1 MAKYI
6 YFTYGKYGPKR
17 GKQTKWCK
25 KKFSG
30 ELPRTSKYL
39 SRIMMV
45 LSFLVIEA
53 IFRLKNG
60 KKTTKLPIFANLG
73 KKTSKFCSPLY
84 LSEFL
89 FVREMLNTCENYL
102 LKVSKKWI
110 FFEVGQLHF
119 PIVVGQNWPKL
130 PFFAYFLL
138 ISHRGHMRIVKLA
151 NFKIF

>member
-1 MAKYI
+1 MLPFRQYGQIYI
-6 YFTYGKYGPKR
+6 FYARKIWTPG

-45 LSFLVIEA
+45 LPFLVIEA
-53 IFRLKNG
+53 IFRPKNG

-73 KKTSKFCSPLY
+73 KKTTKFLPPLY

-89 FVREMLNTCENYL
+89 FVREMLNKC
-102 LKVSKKWI
+102 
-110 FFEVGQLHF
+110 
-119 PIVVGQNWPKL
+119 
-130 PFFAYFLL
+130 
-138 ISHRGHMRIVKLA
+138 
-151 NFKIF
+151 

>member
-1 MAKYI
+1 MDP
-6 YFTYGKYGPKR
+6 G

-30 ELPRTSKYL
+30 EFPRTSKYL

-60 KKTTKLPIFANLG
+60 KKTTKLPTFANLG
-73 KKTSKFCSPLY
+73 QKNVKFLSPLN

-89 FVREMLNTCENYL
+89 FVREMLNTC
-102 LKVSKKWI
+102 
-110 FFEVGQLHF
+110 
-119 PIVVGQNWPKL
+119 
-130 PFFAYFLL
+130 
-138 ISHRGHMRIVKLA
+138 
-151 NFKIF
+151 

>member
-1 MAKYI
+1 MLPFRQYGQIYI
-6 YFTYGKYGPKR
+6 FYVQKIGTPG
-17 GKQTKWCK
+17 GKQTKWGK

-73 KKTSKFCSPLY
+73 KKTGSFWIPLY

-89 FVREMLNTCENYL
+89 FVLEMLNTC
-102 LKVSKKWI
+102 
-110 FFEVGQLHF
+110 
-119 PIVVGQNWPKL
+119 
-130 PFFAYFLL
+130 
-138 ISHRGHMRIVKLA
+138 
-151 NFKIF
+151 

>member
-73 KKTSKFCSPLY
+73 QKAMIL
-84 LSEFL
+84 
-89 FVREMLNTCENYL
+89 
-102 LKVSKKWI
+102 
-110 FFEVGQLHF
+110 
-119 PIVVGQNWPKL
+119 
-130 PFFAYFLL
+130 
-138 ISHRGHMRIVKLA
+138 
-151 NFKIF
+151 

>member
-6 YFTYGKYGPKR
+6 YFTYGKYGPQG
-17 GKQTKWCK
+17 GKQTKWGK

-30 ELPRTSKYL
+30 ELPRTSKNL

-60 KKTTKLPIFANLG
+60 KKTAKLPIFANLG
-73 KKTSKFCSPLY
+73 KKTMVFLSPLY

-89 FVREMLNTCENYL
+89 FVLEMLNTC
-102 LKVSKKWI
+102 
-110 FFEVGQLHF
+110 
-119 PIVVGQNWPKL
+119 
-130 PFFAYFLL
+130 
-138 ISHRGHMRIVKLA
+138 
-151 NFKIF
+151 